1 MNKPVQKKICPH
13 CKREINAQLKLCPFC
28 GGEIPDK
35 FEKREPICPRC
46 GIKLEQKIFKGEEYD
61 ICPECNGLWLDRG
74 EFRRA
79 TRESDVYRDEEI
91 VGEYLKCP
99 SSEPVVYIPCARC
112 GKLMIRKNFAK
123 ISGIIIDECSRH
135 GVWLDAGELKKIR
148 QFIAD
153 GGLER
158 SQNKEIEA
166 IRSELKEI
174 SIKVDETSFLQ
185 KILHFWNFKRW
196 LFGR

>member
-1 MNKPVQKKICPH
+1 MI
-13 CKREINAQLKLCPFC
+13 
-28 GGEIPDK
+28 
-35 FEKREPICPRC
+35 
-46 GIKLEQKIFKGEEYD
+46 
-61 ICPECNGLWLDRG
+61 PECNGLWLDRG
-74 EFRRA
+74 EFQRA
-79 TRESDVYRDEEI
+79 TRESDVYRDKEI
-91 VGEYLKCP
+91 DSKYLKSP
-99 SSEPVVYIPCARC
+99 SGDPVVYIPCVRC
-112 GKLMIRKNFAK
+112 GKLMIRKNFAR

-174 SIKVDETSFLQ
+174 SIKVDETSFLDKGLCHHYFHNGYYKTPELKLIYFLQ
-185 KILHFWNFKRW
+185 SL
-196 LFGR
+196 